1 MGRGRV
7 RGREGNNGER
17 TGEREIMGRGRVRGR
32 EGNNGERT
40 GERERGK

>member
-7 RGREGNNGER
+7 